1 MATQIKYLPIIRDA
15 VKNENTLPRDL
26 AIFKDRVALIQS
38 ERQIYGSQI
47 RIDSIFGAYFVSP
60 IIVPFDIHNKHK
72 IHFNDNFNDISILF
86 LNQVSTYSKIKM

>member
-60 IIVPFDIHNKHK
+60 IIDPENLDERP
-72 IHFNDNFNDISILF
+72 
-86 LNQVSTYSKIKM
+86 T